1 MAVAFFDSSA
11 FVKLLVEE
19 EGSDTAARLW
29 DEADAVV
36 ASRLARPEVG
46 GALAAAQRGNRLA
59 PRDERRAR
67 RAWDEFW
74 DATRVIELTEHLVET
89 AAALAGRLVLGGAD
103 AVHLASALTLAE
115 TDLVLVTWDR
125 RLWASAIQAGV
136 RVAPAA

>member
-19 EGSDTAARLW
+19 NGSNIAARLW

-46 GALAAAQRGNRLA
+46 GALAAAHRDNRLE

-74 DATRVIELTEHLVET
+74 DATRVIELTEHLAET
-89 AAALAGRLVLGGAD
+89 AAALAGRLSLGGAD

-115 TDLVLVTWDR
+115 ADLVLVTWDR
-125 RLWASAIQAGV
+125 RLSTAAVEAGV
-136 RVAPAA
+136 TVAPAS

>member
-1 MAVAFFDSSA
+1 MAVVFFDSSA

-19 EGSDTAARLW
+19 GGSDTAARLW

-46 GALAAAQRGNRLA
+46 AALAAARRGGRLE
-59 PRDERRAR
+59 PGDEQSAR

-74 DATRVIELTEHLVET
+74 DATRVIELTEHLAEV
-89 AAALAGRLVLGGAD
+89 ASALAARMVLGGAD

-115 TDLVLVTWDR
+115 VDLVLVTWDR
-125 RLWASAIQAGV
+125 RLSTAAVEAGV
-136 RVAPAA
+136 MVAPPS

>member
-11 FVKLLVEE
+11 FVKLLVEDD
-19 EGSDTAARLW
+19 GSNTAARLW
-29 DEADAVV
+29 DEPDA
-36 ASRLARPEVG
+36 AAAGRLARPEVG
-46 GALAAAQRGNRLA
+46 AALAAAHRGTRLE

-74 DATRVIELTEHLVET
+74 DATRVIELTEHLAET
-89 AAALAGRLVLGGAD
+89 AAALAGRLLLGGAD

-115 TDLVLVTWDR
+115 GDLVVATWDR
-125 RLWASAIQAGV
+125 RLWAAAVQAGV